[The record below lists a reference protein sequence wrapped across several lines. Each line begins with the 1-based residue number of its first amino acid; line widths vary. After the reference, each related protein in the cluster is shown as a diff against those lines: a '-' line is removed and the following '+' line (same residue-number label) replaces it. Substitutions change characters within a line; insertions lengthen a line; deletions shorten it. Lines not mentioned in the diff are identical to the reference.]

1 MNGYLSAAV
10 PYLLSILV
18 SAGGG
23 GVVAWLIIKSFGDK
37 WLESKFAESLESF
50 KHGKNKELE
59 NLRFEIAALMDRT
72 VKLHQREFDVL
83 PEAWGLLN
91 DAFAI
96 ISPVALGVGNA
107 PDFRKMSAEEFEYVL
122 SKIPFEEFQKNEL
135 RNSKD
140 QSRYYLDTI
149 QWHDFNKAKEA
160 CAAFHFYLNKNGVF
174 ILPSIKKKFSDFD
187 DILSDVLME
196 RSMPTKRHSPLH
208 QHVR

>member
-1 MNGYLSAAV
+1 
-10 PYLLSILV
+10 
-18 SAGGG
+18 
-23 GVVAWLIIKSFGDK
+23 
-37 WLESKFAESLESF
+37 
-50 KHGKNKELE
+50 
-59 NLRFEIAALMDRT
+59 MDRT

-107 PDFRKMSAEEFEYVL
+107 PDFRKISAEEFEYVL

-160 CAAFHFYLNKNGVF
+160 
-174 ILPSIKKKFSDFD
+174 
-187 DILSDVLME
+187 
-196 RSMPTKRHSPLH
+196 
-208 QHVR
+208 